1 MDNQVVSLNVL
12 QCIDDV
18 MKNVCMKEEI
28 RKVQDG
34 INMSYNFI
42 GKYIGFD
49 EGRLKTA
56 YGELAFFCSFET
68 YVQTLTMH
76 ELGHAIDLPALEE
89 SIARTMEIFTMKKS
103 FTMEE
108 IYQSPDLLEMLI
120 EEDEMNLAFEVTAW
134 KNAYKL
140 NERYQIV
147 NLIDFHSIKNTSLA
161 TYNKLSQNHLQ
172 VYRQLIKE
180 NSLK

>member
-12 QCIDDV
+12 QCIESV
-18 MKNVCMKEEI
+18 MKSVCMKEEI
-28 RKVQDG
+28 RKVHDG

-49 EGRLKTA
+49 EERLKTA
-56 YGELAFFCSFET
+56 YGELAFSCSFET
-68 YVQTLTMH
+68 YVQTITMH
-76 ELGHAIDLPALEE
+76 ELGHAIDLPALEA
-89 SIARTMEIFTMKKS
+89 SLARTMEIFTMKKS
-103 FTMEE
+103 YTMEE

-134 KNAYKL
+134 KNACKL

-147 NLIDFHSIKNTSLA
+147 NRTEFHLIENTSLA
-161 TYNKLSQNHLQ
+161 TYNKLSQDHLQ

-180 NSLK
+180 DSSN